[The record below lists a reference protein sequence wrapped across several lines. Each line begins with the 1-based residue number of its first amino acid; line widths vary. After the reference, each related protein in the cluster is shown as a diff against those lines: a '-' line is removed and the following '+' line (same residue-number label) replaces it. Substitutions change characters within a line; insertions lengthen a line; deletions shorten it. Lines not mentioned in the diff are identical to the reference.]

1 MDRHLS
7 DGHEWLIGGAAPTFA
22 DVTLCVAIAFSKYP
36 TNNTPLDERF
46 ELIDKIWR
54 RWQGRDSFKRAYSDG
69 NSGLPE
75 LAGLKKN

>member
-7 DGHEWLIGGAAPTFA
+7 DGREWLIGGAAPKFA

-46 ELIDKIWR
+46 EFIDKIWR
-54 RWQGRDSFKRAYSDG
+54 RWVSVYRYRLEFSESCVHTQA
-69 NSGLPE
+69 L
-75 LAGLKKN
+75 